1 VVSAVSVVV
10 SVIVVVLLAMHSRLR
25 QDVWTGHGHGM
36 EIAWQHVGGEGG
48 SGEQVM
54 LSRRE
59 ECWLVMGCGHCSHVR
74 GGREEECG
82 LAYQRRRRTA
92 WT

>member
-1 VVSAVSVVV
+1 VVEE
-10 SVIVVVLLAMHSRLR
+10 VIVVVSLAIHSRLR
-25 QDVWTGHGHGM
+25 QDVWAGHGHGM

-48 SGEQVM
+48 SGEQVR
-54 LSRRE
+54 LARRE
-59 ECWLVMGCGHCSHVR
+59 ECWLVMAMDSWCGHCSHVR